1 MNLVTYVKRN
11 TATFNEAPFNDVDAL
26 VLSWL
31 SYFTFPDYLKSEKSV
46 KIKDFKTLPLLPDK
60 QAYEKTFNPKT
71 SKRLFNLL
79 MQSRRFSDI
88 QLYDFHEDLDESIEK
103 QFAALSIK
111 ISNDLLC
118 VAFRGTDFSFAG
130 LKEDLNLAYDYP
142 VPSQSSA
149 LDYLTAAINKAPLS
163 KVVVAGHSKG
173 GNLAVYAATELD
185 EFLQPALF
193 KVYNFDG
200 PGFIKDVYEEAGYK
214 RVRDK
219 ILKII
224 PDSSFIGMILETKE
238 NFQIVKSRTVS
249 FFQHNPFSW
258 IIKNDDFAFFD
269 KRSKSSI
276 KLERALNEWIR
287 GLSVEERKRFVGIIY
302 GSGLNELQIRDFVS
316 FFKTLHVQI
325 PALTKSY
332 KNLSSDDKTFFK
344 EKLKVLLTTYK
355 NTKIKR

>member
-11 TATFNEAPFNDVDAL
+11 TATFDEAPFNDVDAL

-31 SYFTFPDYLKSEKSV
+31 SYFTFPDYLKGEKSV
-46 KIKDFKTLPLLPDK
+46 KIKDFITLPLLPDK
-60 QAYEKTFNPKT
+60 LAYEKTFNPTT
-71 SKRLFNLL
+71 SKRLFSLL
-79 MQSRRFSDI
+79 MQSCRFSNVE
-88 QLYDFHEDLDESIEK
+88 LYDFHEDLDEALEK

-118 VAFRGTDFSFAG
+118 IAFRGTDFSFAG

-142 VPSQSSA
+142 VPSQASA
-149 LDYLTAAINKAPLS
+149 LDYLTAAMKKAPLS
-163 KVVVAGHSKG
+163 KVVVTGHSKG
-173 GNLAVYAATELD
+173 GNLAVYAASELN
-185 EFLQPALF
+185 EFSQSALF

-200 PGFIKDVYEEAGYK
+200 PGFIKDVYEEEGYE
-214 RVRDK
+214 RVQDK

-224 PDSSFIGMILETKE
+224 PDSSFIGMLLETKE

-249 FFQHNPFSW
+249 FLQHNPFTW
-258 IIKNDDFAFFD
+258 LIKNGGFAFFD

-276 KLERALNEWIR
+276 KLERALNAWIR
-287 GLSVEERKRFVGIIY
+287 GLSVEERKRIVGIIY

-325 PALTKSY
+325 PALTKAY

-344 EKLKVLLTTYK
+344 EKLKVLLNTYK

>member
-11 TATFNEAPFNDVDAL
+11 TATFTEAPFNDVDAL

-31 SYFTFPDYLKSEKSV
+31 SYFTYPDYLKGEKSV
-46 KIKDFKTLPLLPDK
+46 KIKDFKDLPLLPDK
-60 QAYEKTFNPKT
+60 LAYEKTFNPKT

-79 MQSRRFSDI
+79 MQSRRFSNVA
-88 QLYDFHEDLDESIEK
+88 LYDFHEDLDEALEK
-103 QFAALSIK
+103 QFAALSVK
-111 ISNDLLC
+111 VSKDLIC

-130 LKEDLNLAYDYP
+130 VKEDLNLAYDYP
-142 VPSQSSA
+142 VPSQVSA
-149 LDYLTAAINKAPLS
+149 LEYLTDAINKTLFS

-173 GNLAVYAATELD
+173 GNLAVYAASELNQS
-185 EFLQPALF
+185 LQPALL

-200 PGFIKDVYEEAGYK
+200 PGFIKDVYEEEGYK
-214 RVRDK
+214 RIQDK

-224 PDSSFIGMILETKE
+224 PDSSFIGMLLETKE

-249 FFQHNPFSW
+249 FLQHNPFTW
-258 IIKNDDFAFFD
+258 IIKNDGFAFFD
-269 KRSKSSI
+269 KRSKSSM

-287 GLSVEERKRFVGIIY
+287 GLSVEERKRIVGIIY
-302 GSGLNELQIRDFVS
+302 GSGLYKLAIRDFAS

-325 PALTKSY
+325 PALTKAY
-332 KNLSSDDKTFFK
+332 KNLSLDDKTFFK
-344 EKLKVLLTTYK
+344 EKLKALLSTYK